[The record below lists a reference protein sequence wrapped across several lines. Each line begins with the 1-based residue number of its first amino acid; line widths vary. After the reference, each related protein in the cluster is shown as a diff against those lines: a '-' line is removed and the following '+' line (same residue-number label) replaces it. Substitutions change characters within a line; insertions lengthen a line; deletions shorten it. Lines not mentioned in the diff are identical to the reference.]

1 MFFVMIRYSAYPVK
15 EQLSGRHRQKT
26 LDWMIQK
33 ENGKT
38 YGYLEQ
44 KAKSIN
50 ESTEPASGRT
60 SKQVKLL

>member
-1 MFFVMIRYSAYPVK
+1 MRY
-15 EQLSGRHRQKT
+15 KT
-26 LDWMIQK
+26 KWEKSSENTRLDDTE